1 VTPNGFAYLVLIAW
15 PFVSLALFRTQ
26 PVGRALIAS
35 ILIAYL
41 FLPPGPTGFNLPLIP
56 TLNKDTIPSLTAF
69 AICFF
74 MYGRKMKFLP
84 GPMPA
89 KILMVIFV
97 LSPML
102 TAVTNGEPVVF
113 GNFFIQGLG
122 IKEGLSMMAERLI
135 AIMPFILAM
144 NFLSKESDLRD
155 ILIAFVIAGLV
166 YSLPMLLEVRLS
178 PQLNT
183 WIYGFFQHSFGQMMR
198 DGGFR
203 PIVFLYHGLWVA
215 FFCFT
220 TIVAALALYKN
231 EKRNRTPAQKYLFSG
246 IYLLGVL
253 ILCKSLGS
261 LLYAFSAIPL
271 LLLFSPRMQ
280 LRVAIIV
287 ALIAISY
294 PVLKGNQLI
303 PERALIE
310 RAYEYSPERAGSLHF
325 RLINEALILERA
337 SQKSLL
343 GWGSYGRPLIH
354 NTFGEILTIPDGR
367 WVITLGSLG
376 WLGYIA
382 EFGLIA
388 LPLFLLYSR
397 IGSIPNFRISP
408 ILSGA
413 AIILATNLIDMLPNA
428 TLTPLTWLLAGGFLG
443 YVQSLGRHSSARK
456 SHQLASVKTFQF
468 QNKTY

>member
-1 VTPNGFAYLVLIAW
+1 MTPNGFAYLVLIAW

-41 FLPPGPTGFNLPLIP
+41 FLPPPPTGFDLPLIP
-56 TLNKDTIPSLTAF
+56 TLDKATIPSLTAF
-69 AICFF
+69 TICFF

-89 KILMVIFV
+89 KILMLVFIF
-97 LSPML
+97 SPIL

-122 IKEGLSMMAERLI
+122 IKEGLSI
-135 AIMPFILAM
+135 VISQAITLMPFVLAM

-155 ILIAFVIAGLV
+155 ILIALVMGGLV
-166 YSLPMLLEVRLS
+166 YSLPMLVEVRLS

-198 DGGFR
+198 DGGYR

-220 TIVAALALYKN
+220 AIVAAFSLYGS
-231 EKRNRTPAQKYLFSG
+231 EKRNRKSPHKYLFSG
-246 IYLLGVL
+246 IYLLCVL

-261 LLYAFSAIPL
+261 LLYAFAVIPL
-271 LLLFSPRMQ
+271 MLLFNVRIQ
-280 LRVAIIV
+280 LRVAIM
-287 ALIAISY
+287 IAVLAVSY

-303 PERALIE
+303 PERTLIE
-310 RAYEYSPERAGSLHF
+310 KAYEYSPQRAESLHF

-343 GWGSYGRPLIH
+343 GWGSHGRPFIH
-354 NTFGEILTIPDGR
+354 NTFGQILTVPDGR

-376 WLGYIA
+376 WFGYIA

-388 LPLFLLYSR
+388 LPLLLLNAK
-397 IGSIPNFRISP
+397 IGTSSNLRISP
-408 ILSGA
+408 IMAGA
-413 AIILATNLIDMLPNA
+413 SIILAINLVDMLPNA
-428 TLTPLTWLLAGGFLG
+428 TLTPLTWIMAGSFLG
-443 YVQSLGRHSSARK
+443 IVQSLERNSIKHLRSRPAGS
-456 SHQLASVKTFQF
+456 QI
-468 QNKTY
+468 